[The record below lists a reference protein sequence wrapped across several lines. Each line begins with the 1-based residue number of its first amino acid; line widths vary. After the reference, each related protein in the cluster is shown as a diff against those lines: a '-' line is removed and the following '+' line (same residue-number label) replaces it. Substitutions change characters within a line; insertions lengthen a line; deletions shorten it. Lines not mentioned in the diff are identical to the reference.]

1 MASEMRRSAKALVE
15 HRSERFDSRYAIEES
30 KARLAAALQRAG
42 LTEAAQF
49 TAAWR
54 SEGER
59 AILDA
64 HFAPSPRTQR
74 FLKVISL
81 VMLLLV
87 ASCVWALA
95 SGEEDRA
102 LRFLVPML
110 TVLAILGFPFV
121 ALALASQREAEES
134 RIRKAIRVALLDQ
147 QEKFPAAQRWK
158 DED

>member
-15 HRSERFDSRYAIEES
+15 HRSERFDSRHTLEES
-30 KARLAAALQRAG
+30 KTRLAAALRKAG
-42 LTEAAQF
+42 ITNLAQF
-49 TAAWR
+49 TATWR
-54 SEGER
+54 DDDGR

-74 FLKVISL
+74 FLKLASF
-81 VMLLLV
+81 VMLLLM
-87 ASCVWALA
+87 ASCVWVIA
-95 SGEEDRA
+95 SAEEDRA
-102 LRFLVPML
+102 LRFLVPMC

-134 RIRKAIRVALLDQ
+134 RIRKAIRVALLDEE
-147 QEKFPAAQRWK
+147 EKFPAAQRWK